1 MSKRGVH
8 TFVDPELYNELLQ
21 IVRENDIEGPDTF
34 LKSFILFIIEGS
46 VGYEE
51 NENKIVDVFE
61 LLRWAINKYKN
72 NDPGV
77 VYLIEEGKTKIGK

>member
-1 MSKRGVH
+1 MTKRGVH

-21 IVRENDIEGPDTF
+21 IVRENDIENPDTF

-46 VGYEE
+46 VGQEE

-61 LLRWAINKYKN
+61 LLRWTINKYKN